1 MGKTATN
8 LVIVLGLI
16 TVAFAGYYMYTQQ
29 ATNGI
34 GFNANDE
41 TLQNMLT
48 RTSAFTAYRQ
58 ELDAVQMDMSL
69 FEDERFRS
77 LREFSTPIQEQPI
90 GRPNPFAD
98 TADSVSTQVSTDS

>member
-16 TVAFAGYYMYTQQ
+16 TVAFAGYYIYTQQ
-29 ATNGI
+29 A
-34 GFNANDE
+34 ANSLVFTENDQ
-41 TLQNMLT
+41 TLQNMLN
-48 RTSAFTAYRQ
+48 RTAAFTSYRQ
-58 ELDAVQMDMSL
+58 ELDAVEMDIGL

-77 LREFSTPIQEQPI
+77 LRNFTTPIQERPI

-98 TADSVSTQVSTDS
+98 TTASVTVQPES